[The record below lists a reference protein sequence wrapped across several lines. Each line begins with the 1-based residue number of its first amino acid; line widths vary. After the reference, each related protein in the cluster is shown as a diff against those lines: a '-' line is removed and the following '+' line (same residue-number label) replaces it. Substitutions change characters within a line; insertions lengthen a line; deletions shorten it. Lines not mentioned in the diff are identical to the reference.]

1 MARTKKTED
10 GIKYEQKCPT
20 CGRMLSTKKSSG
32 NFYLTH
38 SPIYKYNFDDNGSN
52 IHIVCRDCMNERFEA
67 NYKVVENVYQ
77 AVVLTCMKYDIPF
90 DDAQY
95 EAMLR
100 QVGASGK
107 TSYFKTYMQ
116 KLNSFGYQ
124 NGCDNEFS
132 PEMIVEKGL
141 VEEDEV
147 EEKEYNIEKPVQKI
161 VKLSDEALLAKNDVI
176 GMLGHDCFIG
186 YDLLD
191 QETLYPELLNYL
203 DEDTLEDNFKLS
215 QVMQIVVNNNQI
227 KRIDLQ
233 INRLIGDLSMNHG
246 DVKSLSDTKS
256 KIVAS
261 TDKIAKENSISV
273 KNRSD
278 KRSGRSTLTY
288 KMKELR
294 ELNFREAEANYYDQ
308 MKAIGMQRVSDI
320 SAKSIWEQLQFDEND
335 YTVMIKEQKDLIAQL
350 YKQLDELK
358 EEVRKIHAGEIAVKG
373 EFNG

>member
-1 MARTKKTED
+1 
-10 GIKYEQKCPT
+10 
-20 CGRMLSTKKSSG
+20 
-32 NFYLTH
+32 
-38 SPIYKYNFDDNGSN
+38 
-52 IHIVCRDCMNERFEA
+52 
-67 NYKVVENVYQ
+67 
-77 AVVLTCMKYDIPF
+77 
-90 DDAQY
+90 
-95 EAMLR
+95 
-100 QVGASGK
+100 
-107 TSYFKTYMQ
+107 
-116 KLNSFGYQ
+116 
-124 NGCDNEFS
+124 
-132 PEMIVEKGL
+132 
-141 VEEDEV
+141 
-147 EEKEYNIEKPVQKI
+147 
-161 VKLSDEALLAKNDVI
+161 
-176 GMLGHDCFIG
+176 
-186 YDLLD
+186 
-191 QETLYPELLNYL
+191 
-203 DEDTLEDNFKLS
+203 
-215 QVMQIVVNNNQI
+215 
-227 KRIDLQ
+227 
-233 INRLIGDLSMNHG
+233 MNHG